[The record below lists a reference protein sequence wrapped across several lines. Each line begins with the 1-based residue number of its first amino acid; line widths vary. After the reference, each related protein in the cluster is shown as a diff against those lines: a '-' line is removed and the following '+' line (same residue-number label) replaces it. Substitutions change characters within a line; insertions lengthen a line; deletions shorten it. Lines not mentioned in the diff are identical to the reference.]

1 MKILKSIKENRIFF
15 VTFGVLIYTSFAYLM
30 QKEAIH
36 YVDNY
41 YYPLYAI
48 NYDCGYCSRLLIG
61 TIFTS
66 VFGENLGPD
75 IILKVLLCIYF
86 GVCFALSVFINN
98 YLKKTKYEAIG
109 IYSLFIALLPSS
121 LAFLRYLGTL
131 DIFWMFFVPA
141 SMIAVSKKGW
151 RWIVPFLCAVCLCI
165 YDVFVS
171 TYLPLMAIV
180 IFYQFAKK
188 PDVPNFIYVAV
199 SAVIIGIAT
208 VYFLVIGDSTMKMTA
223 EQMVEFARGNLDA
236 QGRNF
241 DELYLRS
248 VFFWE
253 VPDVDSYS
261 GFSGYLRYNFERFTL
276 NDLSGLKNTIYF
288 LISNTLSSVPF
299 LYLTVKAF
307 RKAETPLKKLVFLCS
322 LSPFIFMLG
331 NLLLSTDTDR
341 FSMHFFLVAV
351 FLMLFFIR
359 EKDTAFSS
367 SYDESIA
374 KLRENKAG
382 LAVFGISIARIVF
395 SGVRF

>member
-1 MKILKSIKENRIFF
+1 MKILKSIKENKIFF
-15 VTFGVLIYTSFAYLM
+15 VTFCVLMYTSFAYLV

-66 VFGENLGPD
+66 VFGENIGPD

-109 IYSLFIALLPSS
+109 IYSVFIALLPSS

-131 DIFWMFFVPA
+131 DIFWLFLVLA
-141 SMIAVSKKGW
+141 SLIAVNKKGW
-151 RWIVPFLCAVCLCI
+151 RWTVPVLCVVCLCI
-165 YDVFVS
+165 YELFVS
-171 TYLPLMAIV
+171 TYLPLIAIV
-180 IFYQFAKK
+180 IFYQFAKR
-188 PDVPNFIYVAV
+188 PSVPNFIYVAV
-199 SAVIIGIAT
+199 SAVIVGIAT

-223 EQMVEFARGNLDA
+223 DQMVDFARNNLDA

-241 DELYLRS
+241 DDLYFRS

-253 VPDVDSYS
+253 VPDVEAYS
-261 GFSGYLRYNFERFTL
+261 GFIGYLRYNFNRFTL
-276 NDLSGLKNTIYF
+276 NDLSGLKNIIYF
-288 LISNTLSSVPF
+288 LISNVLSAVPF
-299 LYLTVKAF
+299 LYLIGKAF
-307 RKAETPLKKLVFLCS
+307 KKAETPLKKLVFLCCF
-322 LSPFIFMLG
+322 SPFAFMLG

-359 EKDTAFSS
+359 EKDTAFSY
-367 SYDESIA
+367 SYDETIKTLSQ
-374 KLRENKAG
+374 NKAG
-382 LAVFGISIARIVF
+382 LTVIGISIARIVF

>member
-1 MKILKSIKENRIFF
+1 MKILKSIKENKIFF
-15 VTFGVLIYTSFAYLM
+15 VTFGVLMYTSFAYLV

-41 YYPLYAI
+41 YYPLYAV
-48 NYDCGYCSRLLIG
+48 NYNCGYCSRLLIG

-86 GVCFALSVFINN
+86 GVCFALSIFINN

-109 IYSLFIALLPSS
+109 IYSVFIALLPSS

-131 DIFWMFFVPA
+131 DLFFIPFVLC
-141 SMIAVSKKGW
+141 SLWLIDKKGW
-151 RWIVPFLCAVCLCI
+151 RWIVPVLCVVCLCI
-165 YDVFVS
+165 YDLFVS

-188 PDVPNFIYVAV
+188 TSVPNFIYVAV
-199 SAVIIGIAT
+199 SAVIVGIAT

-223 EQMVEFARGNLDA
+223 DQMVDFARNNLDT

-241 DELYLRS
+241 DDLYFRS

-253 VPDVDSYS
+253 VPDVEAYS
-261 GFSGYLRYNFERFTL
+261 GFVGYLRYNFNRFTL
-276 NDLSGLKNTIYF
+276 NDLSGLKNIIYF
-288 LISNTLSSVPF
+288 LISNTLSALPF
-299 LYLTVKAF
+299 LYLIAKAF
-307 RKAETPLKKLVFLCS
+307 RKAETPLRKLVFLCS
-322 LSPFIFMLG
+322 FSPFVFMLG

-341 FSMHFFLVAV
+341 FSMHFFLVTV
-351 FLMLFFIR
+351 FLMLFFIK
-359 EKDTAFSS
+359 EKDTAFSN
-367 SYDESIA
+367 SYDESVAMI
-374 KLRENKAG
+374 RENKAA
-382 LAVFGISIARIVF
+382 LAVFGISITRIVF